1 MQPQQFLIDRVQG
14 HTFLK
19 NFLSANGKVMD
30 LGMHKGDFAKV
41 ICGRYGCSV
50 VGVEANPALA
60 STLRGLDGLSCK
72 NAAISAADGS
82 VKFAIIE
89 NDLEASKIVSES
101 IPLSKTVVVVPS
113 VSLAT
118 FFQEVNVTQ
127 LELLKM
133 DIEGAE
139 LDVIETTDPRI
150 FQRCK
155 QITIEFHSFLYPAD
169 KERVERVVSLLS
181 TFGFWHIDFSTEWSD
196 VLFINNSLIDV
207 PRLARML
214 LITQKYHAGIAR
226 RLRRWSGVV

>member
-1 MQPQQFLIDRVQG
+1 
-14 HTFLK
+14 
-19 NFLSANGKVMD
+19 MD

-60 STLRGLDGLSCK
+60 STFWGLDGLSCK

-82 VKFAIIE
+82 VKFAIRE
-89 NDLEASKIVSES
+89 NLLASSIVAEV
-101 IPLSKTVVVVPS
+101 PLSETAVVVPS
-113 VSLAT
+113 ISLST
-118 FFQEVNVTQ
+118 FFHEVNVTQ

-169 KERVERVVSLLS
+169 RERVERAISLLS
-181 TFGFWHIDFSTEWSD
+181 TFGFWHIDFSITRSD
-196 VLFINNSLIDV
+196 VLFINNNLIDV
-207 PRLARML
+207 PRLAKML
-214 LITQKYHAGIAR
+214 LIAQKYHAGVPR
-226 RLRRWSGVV
+226 RLRRWSGDKTVDTG